1 MSSFMARIPKP
12 KALAPTDDAYYYP
25 GGSFYGGN
33 TLTNSGAMI
42 GSDFAMRQMTV
53 NNCVRVLFNCVSQM
67 PCQLMQEVDDV
78 KSKAKDHYLY
88 RIISKRP
95 NHWMTA
101 PQFWGM
107 AIVHISLRGN
117 FYAYKSRIGNKIKEL
132 LPIAPD
138 KITEVK
144 QNEDWSLTYK
154 ISTARQGIKEYSQ
167 DDIFHIRGLSLDGV
181 VGVNPIEYARECVG
195 LGLSSEMFLGR
206 YFGKGL
212 HPSAIIE
219 YPQSLDPVT
228 HNNLWEAYKK
238 KYGGMSAAH
247 DLMLLDNGM
256 KIQFPPIKLVD
267 AQFLEQMRF
276 TESQICG
283 MYGVPLILVQAG
295 DSLATYASST
305 EFKRNFVDMT
315 LAPIAVNFE
324 TTTDRDCLTDDEQDR
339 YYTKFNLNSLLRGN
353 LKERIAAYKDGINA
367 EIWNPNECRNWEDM
381 NSYEGGDE
389 YRTRTSTMK
398 ESDKKDDTDDE
409 DKDTSKNKSK
419 SPDNG
424 GNEE

>member
-1 MSSFMARIPKP
+1 MTSFMSRIPKP

-33 TLTNSGAMI
+33 IPSSAGIAI
-42 GSDFAMRQMTV
+42 SSDYAMRQMTV

-67 PCQLMQEVDDV
+67 PCQLMQEVNDI
-78 KSKAKDHYLY
+78 KSKAKDHHVY
-88 RIISKRP
+88 RLISKRP
-95 NHWMTA
+95 NSWMTA

-117 FYAYKSRIGNKIKEL
+117 FYAYKSRVGTKVKEL

-138 KITEVK
+138 RVVSVK
-144 QNEDWSLTYK
+144 QNSDWSLTYK
-154 ISTARQGIKEYSQ
+154 ISTATQGIKDYTQ
-167 DDIFHIRGLSLDGV
+167 DDIFHIRGLSLDGI
-181 VGVNPIEYARECVG
+181 VGLNPIEYARECIG
-195 LGLSSEMFLGR
+195 LGLASELFLAR

-212 HPSAIIE
+212 HPGAIIE

-228 HNNLWEAYKK
+228 HKNLWEAYRA
-238 KYGGMSAAH
+238 KYGGLSSSQ

-256 KIQFPPIKLVD
+256 KIQFPTIKLVD

-295 DSLATYASST
+295 DSPATYASST

-324 TTTDRDCLTDDEQDR
+324 TTIDRDCLTDIEQDR
-339 YYTKFNLNSLLRGN
+339 YYSKFNLNSLLRGN
-353 LKERIAAYKDGINA
+353 IKERFGAYVAGINA
-367 EIWNPNECRNWEDM
+367 EFLSPNEARDLEDL
-381 NSYEGGDE
+381 NPYPGGDE
-389 YRTRTSTMK
+389 YRTRTSTTK
-398 ESDKKDDTDDE
+398 STDNEDDKDD
-409 DKDTSKNKSK
+409 KSK
-419 SPDNG
+419 SKKSNSSNDDDM
-424 GNEE
+424 ED